1 MKGLL
6 TKEWYVIW
14 KNGKF
19 NLLLALVF
27 MFIGIMSENSFW
39 MMYGALFVSILPMN
53 FMSLDEISKWE
64 QYSLSMPYKRSTI
77 VSAKYIISLM
87 FSLGASAIAAIALC
101 IRMMRTG
108 GIESGMLAAI
118 ILPTVLVGLMLPTLV
133 FPLNFKF
140 GTSKGRMLMVI
151 MACMI
156 AGILSNSITAIVE
169 GDELAWLGGLF
180 RRVDIYGIVAIAIA
194 VIAVLFALSWLSSI
208 KIFEKKDM

>member
-14 KNGKF
+14 KNGKSNF
-19 NLLLALVF
+19 LIALLFTIAGVV
-27 MFIGIMSENSFW
+27 SESSFW
-39 MMYGALFVSILPMN
+39 MMYGALFLTLLPMN

-87 FSLGASAIAAIALC
+87 FSLGASAFAAIALC

-108 GIESGMLAAI
+108 GFESGMLAAI
-118 ILPTVLVGLMLPTLV
+118 ILPTVPLGIMLPTLV

-140 GTSKGRMLMVI
+140 GTSKGGRLMVI
-151 MACMI
+151 LACLI
-156 AGILSNSITAIVE
+156 AGILSSSIVKVLD
-169 GDELAWLGGLF
+169 GDELSWLGGLF
-180 RRVDIYGIVAIAIA
+180 KRVDIYGIVATFA
-194 VIAVLFALSWLSSI
+194 VIAVLFALSWLISI
-208 KIFEKKDM
+208 NVFKKRDL